1 MVVYPDEWEN
11 NCGRPVEYLSKVDVL
26 RWQHYAGDW
35 DVLRPARELKE
46 MNSITVGDLEAL
58 LDEANEIMEGWREAV

>member
-1 MVVYPDEWEN
+1 MNTVWITRKSV
-11 NCGRPVEYLSKVDVL
+11 
-26 RWQHYAGDW
+26 HAGNW

-46 MNSITVGDLEAL
+46 MNNITVGDLEAL